1 LDALRFP
8 QRTQMSSRNTVV
20 RSLHDLGAAAWFGG
34 SLMGA
39 VGVNGAAG
47 AVRDPQDRA
56 RVASVGWAKWAP
68 VNAAAI
74 GAHLFGGCLLLYAN
88 PARASYPSGVT
99 ANTGSTRLPTGA
111 ARGA

>member
-1 LDALRFP
+1 PTAKRVAIDRSRVVSNLPDRALLLCEPHAHLKSRP
-8 QRTQMSSRNTVV
+8 APALPGSAGIAARRSRRLRTPRIFMSSRNTVV

-56 RVASVGWAKWAP
+56 RVASVGWAK
-68 VNAAAI
+68 
-74 GAHLFGGCLLLYAN
+74 
-88 PARASYPSGVT
+88 
-99 ANTGSTRLPTGA
+99 
-111 ARGA
+111 